1 MSLRVAV
8 VGAGPAGIY
17 ASDLLIRNEEHDI
30 HVDLFE
36 QMPAPFGLIR
46 YGVAPDHPRIKGI
59 VKSLHKVLDKP
70 HLRLLGNITIG
81 SDITIDELRD
91 YYDAV
96 VISTGAVR
104 DRELLIPNGDKSIG
118 AGEFVGF
125 YDGNPRFERDWN
137 LEAREVAVIGVGNV
151 ALDVSRILAKTGDEL
166 LVTEI
171 PDNVYES
178 LKKNQAE
185 TVHMFGRRGP
195 AQAKFTPKELREMD
209 LSDTIQVL
217 VDPEDIDYDEASEE
231 VRRADKSIDL
241 NCQVLEQ
248 YAMREPDDSPH
259 KIHIHFFEE
268 PVEILVD
275 DAGNTTGIRT
285 ERQELDGKGGIKGT
299 GKFTDWPVQQVYHA
313 VGYRSE
319 PVEGVPFDLNRH
331 VIPNDGGR
339 VLVSADSVDTP
350 EDKLYVTGWIK
361 RGPVGLIGN
370 TKSDAK
376 ETTDMLI
383 ADADAGKLAT
393 PAHTDP
399 DAIIS
404 LLDEREIPYTTWDG
418 WYRLDEAERALGADC
433 PALPRERKKIVEWE
447 EMVEHARN
455 VPQVP

>member
-59 VKSLHKVLDKP
+59 VKSLHNVLDKDK
-70 HLRLLGNITIG
+70 LRLIANVTVGR
-81 SDITIDELRD
+81 DVTIDDLRD

-96 VISTGAVR
+96 VLSTGAVR
-104 DRELLIPNGDKSIG
+104 DRELLIPGGDKSIG

-137 LEAREVAVIGVGNV
+137 LEAKEVAVVGVGNV

-166 LVTEI
+166 AVTEI

-178 LKKNQAE
+178 LKNNKAE

-195 AQAKFTPKELREMD
+195 AQAKFTPKELRELD
-209 LSDTIQVL
+209 GSDTIQVL
-217 VDPEDIDYDEASEE
+217 VDPEDIDYDELSEQ
-231 VRRADKSIDL
+231 VRRSDKSVDL

-248 YAMREPDDSPH
+248 YAMREPDSSPH
-259 KIHIHFFEE
+259 KIYIHFFEE
-268 PVEILVD
+268 PVEVLTEG
-275 DAGNTTGIRT
+275 DAIVGIRT
-285 ERQELDGKGGIKGT
+285 ERQELDGNGGIRGT

-319 PVEGVPFDLNRH
+319 PVEGVPFDLQRH
-331 VIPNDGGR
+331 VIPNDGGH
-339 VLVSADSVDTP
+339 VLVSADEGAGV

-361 RGPVGLIGN
+361 RGPIGLIGN

-376 ETTDMLI
+376 ETTDMLV
-383 ADADAGKLAT
+383 ADAAAGRLAA
-393 PAHTDP
+393 PSHTGAD
-399 DAIIS
+399 DIFD
-404 LLDEREIPYTTWDG
+404 LLRERGVDYATWEG
-418 WYRLDEAERALGADC
+418 WYKLDEAERALGAAD
-433 PALPRERKKIVEWE
+433 PNFPRERKKIVEWD
-447 EMVEHARN
+447 EMLGHSRA
-455 VPQVP
+455 Q

>member
-1 MSLRVAV
+1 MTLRGAV

-17 ASDLLIRNEEHDI
+17 ASDLLIRNTEHDI

-59 VKSLHKVLDKP
+59 VKSLHTVLDKDN
-70 HLRLLGNITIG
+70 LRLIANVTVGR
-81 SDITIDELRD
+81 DITIDDLRN

-96 VISTGAVR
+96 ILSTGAVR
-104 DRELLIPNGDKSIG
+104 DRDLLIPGGDKSIG

-125 YDGNPRFERDWN
+125 YDGNPRFERNWD
-137 LEAREVAVIGVGNV
+137 LSAREVAVIGVGNV

-166 LVTEI
+166 TVTEI

-178 LKKNQAE
+178 LKENKAE
-185 TVHMFGRRGP
+185 VVHMFGRRGP
-195 AQAKFTPKELREMD
+195 AQAKFTPKELRELD
-209 LSDTIQVL
+209 ESETIQVL
-217 VDPEDIDYDEASEE
+217 VDPEDIEYDTLSEQ

-259 KIHIHFFEE
+259 KIYIHFFEE
-268 PVEILVD
+268 PVEVLLEGENIV
-275 DAGNTTGIRT
+275 GIRT
-285 ERQELDGKGGIKGT
+285 ERQELDGEGGIKGT

-319 PVEGVPFDLNRH
+319 PVEGVPFDLERH

-339 VLVSADSVDTP
+339 VLASAEEGAGV
-350 EDKLYVTGWIK
+350 EGKLYVTGWIK
-361 RGPVGLIGN
+361 RGPIGLIGN

-383 ADADAGKLAT
+383 ADADAGLLQA
-393 PAHTDP
+393 PVHTDP
-399 DAIIS
+399 DAILE
-404 LLDEREIPYTTWDG
+404 LLRSRGVDYATWKG
-418 WYRLDEAERALGADC
+418 WYQLDEAERALGAAD
-433 PALPRERKKIVEWE
+433 PNFPRERKKIVEWD
-447 EMVEHARN
+447 EMLSHSRAGE
-455 VPQVP
+455 

>member
-59 VKSLHKVLDKP
+59 VKSLHNVLDKDK
-70 HLRLLGNITIG
+70 LRLIANVTVGR
-81 SDITIDELRD
+81 DVTIDDLRD

-96 VISTGAVR
+96 VLSTGAVR
-104 DRELLIPNGDKSIG
+104 DRELLIPGGDKSIG

-137 LEAREVAVIGVGNV
+137 LEAKEVAVVGVGNV

-166 LVTEI
+166 AVTEI

-178 LKKNQAE
+178 LKNNKAE

-195 AQAKFTPKELREMD
+195 AQAKFTPKELRELD
-209 LSDTIQVL
+209 GSDTIQVL
-217 VDPEDIDYDEASEE
+217 VDPEDIDYDELSEQ
-231 VRRADKSIDL
+231 VRRSDKSVDL

-259 KIHIHFFEE
+259 KIYIHFFEE
-268 PVEILVD
+268 PVEVLTEG
-275 DAGNTTGIRT
+275 DAIVGIRT
-285 ERQELDGKGGIKGT
+285 ERQELDGNGGIRGT

-319 PVEGVPFDLNRH
+319 PVEGVPFDLQRH
-331 VIPNDGGR
+331 VIPNDGGH
-339 VLVSADSVDTP
+339 VLVSADEGAGV

-361 RGPVGLIGN
+361 RGPIGLIGN

-376 ETTDMLI
+376 ETTDMLV
-383 ADADAGKLAT
+383 ADAAAGRLAT
-393 PAHTDP
+393 PSHTGAD
-399 DAIIS
+399 DIFD
-404 LLDEREIPYTTWDG
+404 LLRERGVDYATWEG
-418 WYRLDEAERALGADC
+418 WYKLDEAERALGAAD
-433 PALPRERKKIVEWE
+433 PNFPRERKKIVEWD
-447 EMVEHARN
+447 EMLGHSRAG
-455 VPQVP
+455 Q

>member
-59 VKSLHKVLDKP
+59 VKSLHNVLDKDK
-70 HLRLLGNITIG
+70 LRLIANVTVGRDVTIN
-81 SDITIDELRD
+81 DLRD

-96 VISTGAVR
+96 VLSTGAVR
-104 DRELLIPNGDKSIG
+104 DRELLIPGGDKSIG

-137 LEAREVAVIGVGNV
+137 LEAKDVAVVGVGNV

-166 LVTEI
+166 AVTEI

-178 LKKNQAE
+178 LKNNMAE

-195 AQAKFTPKELREMD
+195 AQAKFTPKELRELD
-209 LSDTIQVL
+209 GSDTIQVL
-217 VDPEDIDYDEASEE
+217 VDPEDIDYDELSEQ
-231 VRRADKSIDL
+231 VRRSDKSVDL

-259 KIHIHFFEE
+259 KIYIHFFEE
-268 PVEILVD
+268 PVEVLTEG
-275 DAGNTTGIRT
+275 DAIVGIRT
-285 ERQELDGKGGIKGT
+285 ERQELDGNGGIRGT

-319 PVEGVPFDLNRH
+319 PVEGVPFDLQRH
-331 VIPNDGGR
+331 VIPNDGGH
-339 VLVSADSVDTP
+339 VLVSADEGAGV

-361 RGPVGLIGN
+361 RGPIGLIGN

-376 ETTDMLI
+376 ETTDMLV
-383 ADADAGKLAT
+383 ADAAAGRLAA
-393 PAHTDP
+393 PSHTGAD
-399 DAIIS
+399 DIFD
-404 LLDEREIPYTTWDG
+404 LLRERGVDYATWEG
-418 WYRLDEAERALGADC
+418 WYKLDEAERALGAAD
-433 PALPRERKKIVEWE
+433 PNFPRERKKIVEWD
-447 EMVEHARN
+447 EMPGHSRA
-455 VPQVP
+455 Q

>member
-8 VGAGPAGIY
+8 IGAGPAGIY

-59 VKSLHKVLDKP
+59 VKSLHNVLDKDK
-70 HLRLLGNITIG
+70 LRLIANVTVGR
-81 SDITIDELRD
+81 DITIDDLRD

-96 VISTGAVR
+96 VLSTGAVR
-104 DRELLIPNGDKSIG
+104 DRDLLIPGGDKSIG

-125 YDGNPRFERDWN
+125 YDGNPRFERNWN
-137 LEAREVAVIGVGNV
+137 LEAKEVAVVGVGNV
-151 ALDVSRILAKTGDEL
+151 ALDVSRILAKTGEEL
-166 LVTEI
+166 TVTEI

-178 LKKNQAE
+178 LKNNKAE

-195 AQAKFTPKELREMD
+195 AQAKFTPKELRELD
-209 LSDTIQVL
+209 ESDTIQVL
-217 VDPEDIDYDEASEE
+217 VDPEDIDYDELSEQ

-248 YAMREPDDSPH
+248 YAMREPDDAPH
-259 KIHIHFFEE
+259 KIHVHFFEE
-268 PVEILVD
+268 PVEVLTEG
-275 DAGNTTGIRT
+275 DAIVGIRT
-285 ERQELDGKGGIKGT
+285 ERQELDGNGGIRGT

-319 PVEGVPFDLNRH
+319 PVEGVPFDLERH

-339 VLVSADSVDTP
+339 VLASAEEGAAP

-361 RGPVGLIGN
+361 RGPIGLIGN

-376 ETTDMLI
+376 ETTDMLV
-383 ADADAGKLAT
+383 ADATAGKLAA
-393 PAHTDP
+393 PSHTGAD
-399 DAIIS
+399 DIFD
-404 LLDEREIPYTTWDG
+404 LLRERGVDYATWEG
-418 WYRLDEAERALGADC
+418 WYKLDEAERALGAAD
-433 PALPRERKKIVEWE
+433 ANFPRERKKIVEWD
-447 EMVEHARN
+447 EMLGHSRAG
-455 VPQVP
+455 Q

>member
-1 MSLRVAV
+1 MTLRVAV

-17 ASDLLIRNEEHDI
+17 ASDLLINNKELDI

-59 VKSLHKVLDKP
+59 VKSLHNVLDKDK
-70 HLRLLGNITIG
+70 LRLIANVTVGR
-81 SDITIDELRD
+81 DVTIDDLRD

-96 VISTGAVR
+96 VLSTGAVR
-104 DRELLIPNGDKSIG
+104 DRELLIPGGDKSIG

-137 LEAREVAVIGVGNV
+137 LEAKEVAVVGVGNV

-166 LVTEI
+166 AVTEI

-178 LKKNQAE
+178 LKNNKAE

-195 AQAKFTPKELREMD
+195 AQAKFTPKELRELD
-209 LSDTIQVL
+209 GSDTIQVL
-217 VDPEDIDYDEASEE
+217 VDPEDIDYDELSEQ
-231 VRRADKSIDL
+231 VRRSDKSVDL

-248 YAMREPDDSPH
+248 YAMREPDSSPH
-259 KIHIHFFEE
+259 KIYIHFFEE
-268 PVEILVD
+268 PVEVLTEG
-275 DAGNTTGIRT
+275 DAIVGIRT
-285 ERQELDGKGGIKGT
+285 ERQELDGNGGIRGT

-319 PVEGVPFDLNRH
+319 PVEGVPFDLQRH
-331 VIPNDGGR
+331 VVPNDGGH
-339 VLVSADSVDTP
+339 VLVSADEGAGV

-361 RGPVGLIGN
+361 RGPIGLIGN

-376 ETTDMLI
+376 ETTDMLV
-383 ADADAGKLAT
+383 ADAAAGRLAA
-393 PAHTDP
+393 PSHTGAD
-399 DAIIS
+399 DIFD
-404 LLDEREIPYTTWDG
+404 LLRKRGVDYATWEG
-418 WYRLDEAERALGADC
+418 WYKLDEAERALGAAD
-433 PALPRERKKIVEWE
+433 PNFPRERKKIVEWD
-447 EMVEHARN
+447 EMLGHSRA
-455 VPQVP
+455 Q

>member
-59 VKSLHKVLDKP
+59 VKSLHNVLDKDK
-70 HLRLLGNITIG
+70 LRLIANVTVGR
-81 SDITIDELRD
+81 DVTIDDLRD

-96 VISTGAVR
+96 VLSTGAVR
-104 DRELLIPNGDKSIG
+104 DRELLIPGGDKSIG

-137 LEAREVAVIGVGNV
+137 LEAKEVAVVGVGNV

-166 LVTEI
+166 AVTEI

-178 LKKNQAE
+178 LKNNKAE

-195 AQAKFTPKELREMD
+195 AQAKFTPKELRELD
-209 LSDTIQVL
+209 GSDTIQVL
-217 VDPEDIDYDEASEE
+217 VDPEDIDYDELSEQ
-231 VRRADKSIDL
+231 VRRSDKSVDL

-248 YAMREPDDSPH
+248 YAMRAPDSSPH
-259 KIHIHFFEE
+259 KIYIHFFEE
-268 PVEILVD
+268 PVEVLTEG
-275 DAGNTTGIRT
+275 DAIVGIRT
-285 ERQELDGKGGIKGT
+285 ERQELDGNGGIRGT

-319 PVEGVPFDLNRH
+319 PVEGVPFDLQRH
-331 VIPNDGGR
+331 VIPNDGGH
-339 VLVSADSVDTP
+339 VLVSADEGAGV

-361 RGPVGLIGN
+361 RGPIGLIGN

-376 ETTDMLI
+376 ETTDMLV
-383 ADADAGKLAT
+383 ADAAAGRLAA
-393 PAHTDP
+393 PSHTGAD
-399 DAIIS
+399 DIFD
-404 LLDEREIPYTTWDG
+404 LLRERGVDYATWEG
-418 WYRLDEAERALGADC
+418 WYKLDEAERALGAAD
-433 PALPRERKKIVEWE
+433 PNFPRERKKIVEWD
-447 EMVEHARN
+447 EMLGHSRAG
-455 VPQVP
+455 Q

>member
-59 VKSLHKVLDKP
+59 VKSLHNVLDKDK
-70 HLRLLGNITIG
+70 LRLIANVTVGR
-81 SDITIDELRD
+81 DVTIDDLRD

-96 VISTGAVR
+96 VLSTGAVR
-104 DRELLIPNGDKSIG
+104 DRELLIPGGDKSIG

-137 LEAREVAVIGVGNV
+137 LEAKEVAVVGVGNV

-166 LVTEI
+166 AVTEI

-178 LKKNQAE
+178 LKNNKAE

-195 AQAKFTPKELREMD
+195 AQAKFTPKELRELD
-209 LSDTIQVL
+209 GSDTIQVL
-217 VDPEDIDYDEASEE
+217 VDPEDIDYDELSEQ
-231 VRRADKSIDL
+231 VRRSDKSVDL

-259 KIHIHFFEE
+259 KIYIHFFEE
-268 PVEILVD
+268 PVEVLTEG
-275 DAGNTTGIRT
+275 DAIVGIRT
-285 ERQELDGKGGIKGT
+285 ERQELDGNGGIRGT
-299 GKFTDWPVQQVYHA
+299 GKFTDWPIQQVYHA

-319 PVEGVPFDLNRH
+319 PVEGVPFDLQRH
-331 VIPNDGGR
+331 VIPNDGGH
-339 VLVSADSVDTP
+339 VLVSADEGAGV

-361 RGPVGLIGN
+361 RGPIGLIGN

-376 ETTDMLI
+376 ETTDMLV
-383 ADADAGKLAT
+383 ADAAAGRLAA
-393 PAHTDP
+393 PSHTGAD
-399 DAIIS
+399 DIFD
-404 LLDEREIPYTTWDG
+404 LLRERGVDYATWEG
-418 WYRLDEAERALGADC
+418 WYKLDEAERALGAAD
-433 PALPRERKKIVEWE
+433 PNFPRERKKIVEWE
-447 EMVEHARN
+447 DMLGHSRAG
-455 VPQVP
+455 Q

>member
-17 ASDLLIRNEEHDI
+17 ASDLLIRNEEHDV

-59 VKSLHKVLDKP
+59 VKSLHNVLDKDK
-70 HLRLLGNITIG
+70 LRLIANVTVGR
-81 SDITIDELRD
+81 DITIDDLRD
-91 YYDAV
+91 HYDAV

-104 DRELLIPNGDKSIG
+104 DRELLIPGGDKSIG

-125 YDGNPRFERDWN
+125 YDGNPRFERNWN
-137 LEAREVAVIGVGNV
+137 LEAKEVAVVGVGNV
-151 ALDVSRILAKTGDEL
+151 ALDISRILAKTGDEL
-166 LVTEI
+166 TVTEI

-178 LKKNQAE
+178 LKNNKAE

-195 AQAKFTPKELREMD
+195 AQAKFTPKELRELD
-209 LSDTIQVL
+209 ESDTIQVL
-217 VDPEDIDYDEASEE
+217 VDPEDIDYDELSEQ
-231 VRRADKSIDL
+231 VRRSDKSVDL

-248 YAMREPDDSPH
+248 YAMREPDDAPH

-268 PVEILVD
+268 PVEVLTD
-275 DAGNTTGIRT
+275 DSGAVTGIRT
-285 ERQELDGKGGIKGT
+285 ERQELDGNGGIRGT
-299 GKFTDWPVQQVYHA
+299 EKFTDWPVQQVCHA

-319 PVEGVPFDLNRH
+319 PVEGVPFDLERH

-339 VLVSADSVDTP
+339 VLVTAEEGAAP

-383 ADADAGKLAT
+383 ADADAGKLAAPT
-393 PAHTDP
+393 HTGAD
-399 DAIIS
+399 DIFD
-404 LLDEREIPYTTWDG
+404 LLRERGVDYATWDG
-418 WYRLDEAERALGADC
+418 WYKLDEAERALGAAD
-433 PALPRERKKIVEWE
+433 ANFPRERKKIVEWE
-447 EMVEHARN
+447 DMLGHSRAG
-455 VPQVP
+455 Q

>member
-59 VKSLHKVLDKP
+59 VKSLHNVLDKDK
-70 HLRLLGNITIG
+70 LRLIANVTVGR
-81 SDITIDELRD
+81 DVTIDDLRD

-96 VISTGAVR
+96 VLSTGAVR
-104 DRELLIPNGDKSIG
+104 DRELLIPGGDKSIG

-137 LEAREVAVIGVGNV
+137 LEAKEVAVVGVGNV

-166 LVTEI
+166 AVTEI

-178 LKKNQAE
+178 LKNNKAE

-195 AQAKFTPKELREMD
+195 AQAKFTPKELRELD
-209 LSDTIQVL
+209 GSDTIQVL
-217 VDPEDIDYDEASEE
+217 VDPEDIDYDELSEQ
-231 VRRADKSIDL
+231 VRRSDKSVDL

-259 KIHIHFFEE
+259 KIYIHFFEE
-268 PVEILVD
+268 PVEVLTEG
-275 DAGNTTGIRT
+275 DAIVGIRT
-285 ERQELDGKGGIKGT
+285 ERQELDGNGGIRGT

-319 PVEGVPFDLNRH
+319 PVEGVPFDLQRH
-331 VIPNDGGR
+331 VIPNDGGH
-339 VLVSADSVDTP
+339 VLVSADEGAGV

-361 RGPVGLIGN
+361 RGPIGLIGN

-376 ETTDMLI
+376 ETTDMLV
-383 ADADAGKLAT
+383 ADAAAGRLAA
-393 PAHTDP
+393 PSHTGAD
-399 DAIIS
+399 DIFD
-404 LLDEREIPYTTWDG
+404 LLRGRGVDYATWEG
-418 WYRLDEAERALGADC
+418 WYKLDEAERALGAAD
-433 PALPRERKKIVEWE
+433 PNFPRERKKIVEWD
-447 EMVEHARN
+447 EMLGHSRAG
-455 VPQVP
+455 Q

>member
-17 ASDLLIRNEEHDI
+17 ASDMLIRNEEHDI

-59 VKSLHKVLDKP
+59 VKSLHNVLDKDK
-70 HLRLLGNITIG
+70 LRLIANVTVGR
-81 SDITIDELRD
+81 DITIDDLRD

-96 VISTGAVR
+96 ILSTGAVR
-104 DRELLIPNGDKSIG
+104 DRELLIPGGDKSIG

-137 LEAREVAVIGVGNV
+137 LGAKEVAVIGVGNV
-151 ALDVSRILAKTGDEL
+151 ALDVSRILAKTGEEL
-166 LVTEI
+166 TVTEI

-178 LKKNQAE
+178 LKNNQAE
-185 TVHMFGRRGP
+185 VVHMFGRRGP
-195 AQAKFTPKELREMD
+195 AQAKFTPKELRELD
-209 LSDTIQVL
+209 ESDTIQVL
-217 VDPEDIDYDEASEE
+217 VDPEDIDYDELSEE

-248 YAMREPDDSPH
+248 YAMREPDDAPH
-259 KIHIHFFEE
+259 KIYIHFFEE
-268 PVEILVD
+268 PVEVLTDNSGAI
-275 DAGNTTGIRT
+275 TGLRT
-285 ERQELDGKGGIKGT
+285 ERQELDGEGGIRGT

-319 PVEGVPFDLNRH
+319 PIEGVPFDLNRH
-331 VIPNDGGR
+331 VIPNDGGH
-339 VLVSADSVDTP
+339 VLHDASGETGF

-361 RGPVGLIGN
+361 RGPIGLIGN

-383 ADADAGKLAT
+383 ADADAGLLAA
-393 PAHTDP
+393 PSHTGEDEIF
-399 DAIIS
+399 D
-404 LLDEREIPYTTWDG
+404 LLRERGVNYATWEG
-418 WYRLDEAERALGADC
+418 WYKLDEAERALGAADTEH
-433 PALPRERKKIVEWE
+433 PRERKKIVEWE
-447 EMVEHARN
+447 DMLTHSRF
-455 VPQVP
+455 QG

>member
-59 VKSLHKVLDKP
+59 VKSLHNVLDKDN
-70 HLRLLGNITIG
+70 LRLIANVTVGR
-81 SDITIDELRD
+81 DVTIDDLRD

-96 VISTGAVR
+96 VLSTGAVR
-104 DRELLIPNGDKSIG
+104 DRELLIPGGDKSIG

-137 LEAREVAVIGVGNV
+137 LEAKEVAVVGVGNV

-166 LVTEI
+166 AVTEI

-178 LKKNQAE
+178 LKNNKAE

-195 AQAKFTPKELREMD
+195 AQAKFTPKELRELD
-209 LSDTIQVL
+209 ESDTIQVL
-217 VDPEDIDYDEASEE
+217 VDPEDIDYDELSEQ
-231 VRRADKSIDL
+231 VRRSDKSVDL

-248 YAMREPDDSPH
+248 YAMREPDSSPH
-259 KIHIHFFEE
+259 KIYIHFFEE
-268 PVEILVD
+268 PVEVLTEG
-275 DAGNTTGIRT
+275 DAIVGIRT
-285 ERQELDGKGGIKGT
+285 ERQELDGNGGIRGT

-319 PVEGVPFDLNRH
+319 PVEGVPFDLQRH
-331 VIPNDGGR
+331 VIPNDGGH
-339 VLVSADSVDTP
+339 VLVSAEEGAGV

-361 RGPVGLIGN
+361 RGPIGLIGN

-376 ETTDMLI
+376 ETTDMLV
-383 ADADAGKLAT
+383 ADAAAGRLAA
-393 PAHTDP
+393 PSHTGAD
-399 DAIIS
+399 DIFD
-404 LLDEREIPYTTWDG
+404 LLRERGVDYATWEG
-418 WYRLDEAERALGADC
+418 WYKLDEAERALGAAD
-433 PALPRERKKIVEWE
+433 PIFPRERKKIVEWD
-447 EMVEHARN
+447 EMLGHSRA
-455 VPQVP
+455 Q

>member
-1 MSLRVAV
+1 MKSGRDVA
-8 VGAGPAGIY
+8 I
-17 ASDLLIRNEEHDI
+17 DLYERLP
-30 HVDLFE
+30 V
-36 QMPAPFGLIR
+36 PFGLIR

-59 VKSLHKVLDKP
+59 VKSLHNVLDKDK
-70 HLRLLGNITIG
+70 LRLIANVTVGR
-81 SDITIDELRD
+81 DITIDELRD

-96 VISTGAVR
+96 VLSTGAVR
-104 DRELLIPNGDKSIG
+104 DRELLIPGGDKSIG

-137 LEAREVAVIGVGNV
+137 LEAKEVAVIGVGNV
-151 ALDVSRILAKTGDEL
+151 ALDISRVLAKTADEL
-166 LVTEI
+166 AVTEI

-178 LKKNQAE
+178 LKKNQAQ

-195 AQAKFTPKELREMD
+195 AQAKFTPKELRELD
-209 LSDTIQVL
+209 ESDTIQVL
-217 VDPEDIDYDEASEE
+217 VDPEDIDYDQLSEE

-259 KIHIHFFEE
+259 KIYIHFFEE
-268 PVEILVD
+268 PVEVLTD
-275 DAGNTTGIRT
+275 DAGNITGLRT
-285 ERQELDGKGGIKGT
+285 ERQELDGKGGIRGT

-319 PVEGVPFDLNRH
+319 PVEGVPFDLERH

-339 VLVSADSVDTP
+339 VLVTAEEGAAP
-350 EDKLYVTGWIK
+350 EEKLYVTGWIK

-383 ADADAGKLAT
+383 ADADAGKLAAPT
-393 PAHTDP
+393 HTGAD
-399 DAIIS
+399 DIFD
-404 LLDEREIPYTTWDG
+404 LLRERGVDYATWEG
-418 WYRLDEAERALGADC
+418 WYKLDEAERALGAAD
-433 PALPRERKKIVEWE
+433 PTFPRERKKIVEWE
-447 EMVEHARN
+447 DMLGHSRAGE
-455 VPQVP
+455 

>member
-59 VKSLHKVLDKP
+59 VKSLHNVLDKDK
-70 HLRLLGNITIG
+70 LRLIANVTVGR
-81 SDITIDELRD
+81 DITIDDLRD

-104 DRELLIPNGDKSIG
+104 DRELLIPGGDKSIG

-125 YDGNPRFERDWN
+125 YDGNPRFERNWN
-137 LEAREVAVIGVGNV
+137 LEAKEVAVVGVGNV
-151 ALDVSRILAKTGDEL
+151 ALDISRVLAKTGDEL
-166 LVTEI
+166 AVTEI

-195 AQAKFTPKELREMD
+195 AQAKFTPKELRELD
-209 LSDTIQVL
+209 ESDTIQVL
-217 VDPEDIDYDEASEE
+217 VDPEDIDYDELSEQ
-231 VRRADKSIDL
+231 VRRSDKSVDL

-259 KIHIHFFEE
+259 KIYIHFFEE
-268 PVEILVD
+268 PVEVLTEG
-275 DAGNTTGIRT
+275 DAIVGIRT
-285 ERQELDGKGGIKGT
+285 ERQELDGNGGIRGT

-319 PVEGVPFDLNRH
+319 PVEGVPFDLERH

-339 VLVSADSVDTP
+339 VLVTAEEGAAP

-383 ADADAGKLAT
+383 ADADAGKLAAPT
-393 PAHTDP
+393 HTGAD
-399 DAIIS
+399 DIFD
-404 LLDEREIPYTTWDG
+404 LLRERGVDYATWEG
-418 WYRLDEAERALGADC
+418 WYKLDEAERALGAAD
-433 PALPRERKKIVEWE
+433 PNFPRERKKIVEWD
-447 EMVEHARN
+447 EMLGHSRA
-455 VPQVP
+455 Q